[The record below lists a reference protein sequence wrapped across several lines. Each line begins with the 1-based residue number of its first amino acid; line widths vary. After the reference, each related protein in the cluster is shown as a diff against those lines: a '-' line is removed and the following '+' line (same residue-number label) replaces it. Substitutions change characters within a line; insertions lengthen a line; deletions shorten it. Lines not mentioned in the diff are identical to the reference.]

1 MSETVD
7 KRKEALQK
15 REGVHKEMREYWLSN
30 IKGFSKKL
38 KDNSI
43 QSIIP
48 LEAELLSRR
57 EELVDEIARLGV
69 SVHKDNIQL
78 KLIKEERLK
87 WQMEKQQFKITATER
102 KIMIESD
109 MAYHDALVELTKNHI
124 EFLID
129 TKSTIDHFIW
139 GIKNK
144 IALFKEIGMD

>member
-1 MSETVD
+1 MSEKD
-7 KRKEALQK
+7 PRKEALKK
-15 REGVHKEMREYWLSN
+15 RETTHKEMRGYWMS
-30 IKGFSKKL
+30 IVKDFSSMLRNDKVT
-38 KDNSI
+38 
-43 QSIIP
+43 SIIP

-69 SVHKDNIQL
+69 SVQKDNIQL
-78 KLIKEERLK
+78 KQIKEERLK
-87 WQMEKQQFKITATER
+87 WQIEKQQFKITATER
-102 KIMIESD
+102 KVFIEAD

-129 TKSTIDHFIW
+129 TKSTVDHFIW